1 MTDEEN
7 NESKDGNDVDA
18 AKPNTTEVEIAYAGQ
33 SQILTDTDTPRL
45 ALFGNL
51 RRDPVL
57 LDAVVKQPL
66 RLREALAT
74 VYTIVGSD
82 YRYIPKDR
90 TAYNAYRRMR
100 NQSANLGAWQAQ
112 QAYFSWLARNDPSAF
127 MILDPVISVHP
138 DKLFMEVFSKD
149 EGSYANLSVSMDAL
163 EVSGTPQ
170 YGTTNIDFTPELFN
184 AIEQFRSYRET
195 RLTIG
200 HRAVEVATEETESVL
215 EMKIQIPDSWLR
227 GFLQVQSSAMLPRF
241 SFSMQPMDL
250 YNLLRTLRL
259 NKDQKGKR
267 RGLRIELVP
276 GQPPRIVMEP
286 WETVVE
292 CTGEKYQGT
301 ESKVIRV
308 WGRRRLMM
316 LRRMLPLVESV
327 EVHLT
332 GSGLPSFWVLRCG
345 EMTFTMGLTGFN
357 ASNWSQAVNFDLM
370 LPRVDMVD
378 ADNKPLKKIVKQLS
392 KDWSS
397 ERESIGK
404 ATKISGEDLIANLQ
418 RGCQEG
424 QMMFDVAENVYRLR
438 PLTDKPLDMERLE
451 YRNLHERQAYDLVL
465 RQAAVT
471 ITKENHIFGRG
482 LELTGT
488 AKVKEDKREYLPQ
501 LMISGEGFVS
511 RAECT
516 CATFRRQG
524 IKAGPCPHLI
534 ALRIAH
540 AIREKVRRET
550 GESDDAITVE
560 TKTFSRRVDGEETV
574 YQITLDERRL
584 KIRWGAP
591 GGKMRVQQ
599 LRFPEISDARHDY
612 LQRVGDLLEKGF
624 LDAT

>member
-1 MTDEEN
+1 
-7 NESKDGNDVDA
+7 
-18 AKPNTTEVEIAYAGQ
+18 
-33 SQILTDTDTPRL
+33 
-45 ALFGNL
+45 
-51 RRDPVL
+51 VL

-215 EMKIQIPDSWLR
+215 EKKIQIPDSWLR

-286 WETVVE
+286 WDWQRIAELLGFALWRDDVHDGADRIQCIELVAGCE
-292 CTGEKYQGT
+292 LRFDAAASGH
-301 ESKVIRV
+301 
-308 WGRRRLMM
+308 GRR
-316 LRRMLPLVESV
+316 
-327 EVHLT
+327 
-332 GSGLPSFWVLRCG
+332 G
-345 EMTFTMGLTGFN
+345 
-357 ASNWSQAVNFDLM
+357 
-370 LPRVDMVD
+370 
-378 ADNKPLKKIVKQLS
+378 
-392 KDWSS
+392 
-397 ERESIGK
+397 
-404 ATKISGEDLIANLQ
+404 
-418 RGCQEG
+418 
-424 QMMFDVAENVYRLR
+424 
-438 PLTDKPLDMERLE
+438 
-451 YRNLHERQAYDLVL
+451 
-465 RQAAVT
+465 
-471 ITKENHIFGRG
+471 
-482 LELTGT
+482 
-488 AKVKEDKREYLPQ
+488 
-501 LMISGEGFVS
+501 
-511 RAECT
+511 
-516 CATFRRQG
+516 
-524 IKAGPCPHLI
+524 
-534 ALRIAH
+534 
-540 AIREKVRRET
+540 
-550 GESDDAITVE
+550 
-560 TKTFSRRVDGEETV
+560 
-574 YQITLDERRL
+574 
-584 KIRWGAP
+584 
-591 GGKMRVQQ
+591 
-599 LRFPEISDARHDY
+599 
-612 LQRVGDLLEKGF
+612 
-624 LDAT
+624 

>member
-1 MTDEEN
+1 MTEEN
-7 NESKDGNDVDA
+7 DNTNETENGS
-18 AKPNTTEVEIAYAGQ
+18 AKPNVTEVELAYAGQ
-33 SQILTDTDTPRL
+33 SRMVNETDTPQL

-51 RRDPVL
+51 RRDPVM
-57 LDAVVKQPL
+57 LDATVKHPL

-112 QAYFSWLARNDPSAF
+112 QAYFSWLARNDPYAF
-127 MILDPVISVHP
+127 LILDPVITVHP
-138 DKLFMEVFSKD
+138 DKIFLEVFSKD

-163 EVSGTPQ
+163 EVVGTPS

-200 HRAVEVATEETESVL
+200 HNAVEVKTEETEDVL
-215 EMKIQIPDSWLR
+215 EKKIQIPDSWLR

-241 SFSMQPMDL
+241 SFSMKPMDL

-276 GQPPRIVMEP
+276 GEPPRIVMEP
-286 WETVVE
+286 WETVIE
-292 CTGEKYQGT
+292 CGAGTYQGT
-301 ESKVIRV
+301 QAKVIRV

-316 LRRMLPLVESV
+316 LRRMLPLVDEV

-370 LPRVDMVD
+370 LPRTDLD
-378 ADNKPLKKIVKQLS
+378 EADDKPLKSIVKRLT
-392 KDWSS
+392 KDWSCD
-397 ERESIGK
+397 RESLGK
-404 ATKISGEDLIANLQ
+404 AAKIEGEDLVANLQ

-438 PLTDKPLDMERLE
+438 PLTEQPMDMERLE

-471 ITKENHIFGRG
+471 ITKENRIFGRG
-482 LELTGT
+482 IEIVGT
-488 AKVKEDKREYLPQ
+488 AKVKEDRREYAPQ
-501 LMISGEGFVS
+501 MMISNEGFVS

-516 CATFRRQG
+516 CSMFRQQG
-524 IKAGPCPHLI
+524 IKSGPCPHLI

-550 GESDDAITVE
+550 GEGDDTITVE
-560 TKTFSRRVDGEETV
+560 TKTFSRRDDGMETV

-584 KIRWGAP
+584 KIRWGAA
-591 GGKMRVQQ
+591 GGEMRVQQ
-599 LRFPEISDARHDY
+599 FRFPNTADARKDY
-612 LQRVGDLLEKGF
+612 LQRVGDLIEKGF